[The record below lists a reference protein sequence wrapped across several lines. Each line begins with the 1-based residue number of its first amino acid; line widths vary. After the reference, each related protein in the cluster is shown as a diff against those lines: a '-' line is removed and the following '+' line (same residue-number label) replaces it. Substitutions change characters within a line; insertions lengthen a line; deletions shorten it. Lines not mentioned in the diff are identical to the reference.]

1 MEKKKYVKPAMTVV
15 EVKMEPLMQASYDR
29 GGDAWG
35 NPFN

>member
-29 GGDAWG
+29 GT
-35 NPFN
+35 NPFGGPFN